1 MVSCQSDTNL
11 DLTFNVSDDRVTRDE
26 TVPATKSGWF
36 GRRYLLV
43 AAAII
48 LLFIL
53 AAGIFAIIAYI
64 YPLFPR
70 AVAMAIVAERGFRSE
85 YERYRQTFAK
95 QGVQLTLVRTE
106 GFIENLAMLRSL
118 DSGVSVAL
126 VQNGLTDPQQSPELA
141 SLGTVGYVPLWIF
154 YLNPHASL
162 DQLAQLRGMRVAV
175 GPTGSGTRKLALEL
189 LARNGIDESNTE
201 LLTLPPNEASER
213 LVAGNIQAAMML
225 AAPDAPA
232 VQRLLVSPDIK
243 LMSISHADTY
253 VALYPFLTTVVLPA
267 GFADLPHER
276 PPSDVKMIAIKMS
289 LVVRRDLQSAV
300 QYLLLEAATQ
310 IHSSPGV
317 FQKAGQFPA
326 AEGPDLPLS
335 PDAQQF
341 YKTGIPLLQRY
352 LPLWLAVLIEQLAIT
367 LLPVGAIAYPLLR
380 GLPAFYNWGMRRR
393 ISMLYGELKLVE
405 LSLENE
411 SRDRLSALS
420 ELSRLEHRV
429 SHLRVPPSFA
439 HLLYALRQDISL
451 VRERLDKTT
460 ERP

>member
-1 MVSCQSDTNL
+1 
-11 DLTFNVSDDRVTRDE
+11 
-26 TVPATKSGWF
+26 
-36 GRRYLLV
+36 
-43 AAAII
+43 
-48 LLFIL
+48 
-53 AAGIFAIIAYI
+53 
-64 YPLFPR
+64 
-70 AVAMAIVAERGFRSE
+70 
-85 YERYRQTFAK
+85 
-95 QGVQLTLVRTE
+95 
-106 GFIENLAMLRSL
+106 
-118 DSGVSVAL
+118 
-126 VQNGLTDPQQSPELA
+126 
-141 SLGTVGYVPLWIF
+141 
-154 YLNPHASL
+154 
-162 DQLAQLRGMRVAV
+162 MRVAV

-213 LVAGNIQAAMML
+213 LIAGNIQAVMML

-367 LLPVGAIAYPLLR
+367 LLPVGALAYPLLR
-380 GLPAFYNWGMRRR
+380 GLPASITGECDDASRC
-393 ISMLYGELKLVE
+393 SMENSNLSNFRLKMKVGTDFLHCQNSLDWSTVLVTSE
-405 LSLENE
+405 CHPHSLT
-411 SRDRLSALS
+411 SCMPCGR
-420 ELSRLEHRV
+420 
-429 SHLRVPPSFA
+429 
-439 HLLYALRQDISL
+439 
-451 VRERLDKTT
+451 T
-460 ERP
+460 